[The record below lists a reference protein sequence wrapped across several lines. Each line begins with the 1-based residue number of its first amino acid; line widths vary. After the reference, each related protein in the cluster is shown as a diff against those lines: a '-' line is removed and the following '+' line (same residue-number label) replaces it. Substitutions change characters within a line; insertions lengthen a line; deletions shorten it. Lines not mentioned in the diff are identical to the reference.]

1 MGELGRN
8 GPTIKKTIVTNE
20 TANAIDVTRILS
32 MNEKTCFESSVF
44 SASVKE
50 VWSVLTIELTR
61 INEFQRKKTKQNKT
75 KNKTKYKVET

>member
-1 MGELGRN
+1 MVELGRN

-50 VWSVLTIELTR
+50 V
-61 INEFQRKKTKQNKT
+61 
-75 KNKTKYKVET
+75 